1 MNDEINR
8 DVCCCVAVNFFLR
21 SNLIESRVSK
31 RTSLS
36 VVFCLRFRIV
46 QQAFVYNVL
55 NSDQR
60 TLQFHLSETVKE
72 RFECDLRD

>member
-21 SNLIESRVSK
+21 SSLAKSRVSK
-31 RTSLS
+31 RTLFF
-36 VVFCLRFRIV
+36 VIFCFRFRIV
-46 QQAFVYNVL
+46 QQALVYNVL

-60 TLQFHLSETVKE
+60 TLQFHFSEIVKE